1 VDTIRI
7 TVEAWEQRPV
17 DALRFTGCLSA
28 AVKRVAVSS
37 LWWQS
42 GCSGSIIGRMPAS
55 LFYRTICSAFRG
67 NGVN

>member
-1 VDTIRI
+1 
-7 TVEAWEQRPV
+7 V